1 MQAGQDSGILHWSMF
16 LRSNTRIKDGKEHRY
31 YRVVESRRLQ
41 SGKVAQRQVLYLGE
55 INDSQ
60 QAAWRRTLEVFDEAE
75 QRITPLSLFPE
86 DRPVP
91 ADAIDSVQVKLGE
104 MKLERARPYGNCWLG
119 CELWRQL
126 ELDRFWSEKL
136 PQGREGV
143 AWPQVLELLVVNR
156 LIEPGSEFR
165 LHRHWFDHSAM
176 DVLLGQDFAV
186 AEKDRLYRC
195 LDRVLEHKQD
205 LFVHLQQ
212 RWKDL
217 FDAEFDLLLYDLT
230 STYVEGEA
238 EQNPK
243 ARHGYSRDRRPDC
256 KQVVIALVVT
266 PAGFPLAYEVMD
278 GNTSDKTTLRG
289 FLDTHRKPVRQSAAG
304 VADGPRN
311 SDRGSAGRKCER
323 REQEMFYLV
332 GTSRAK
338 VKQYEKQWLELP
350 WQKVRESV
358 EVKLFA
364 QDGELYVLAKS
375 EGRQAKEIAMRR
387 KKLARLLRKLR
398 AMRRSCP
405 KRDQLLMRVGA
416 AKTDAGRAFGFVKI
430 NLPTAGQE
438 VTRETFT
445 FRLDKAKLKEA
456 ELRDGH
462 YLLRTNLVAEDPAVL
477 WDRYMQLT
485 QIEAAFKCLKSEL
498 GIRPIHHQLEH
509 RVDAHILVAFLAY
522 CLTVTLKHRLRM
534 HAPGLTP
541 RAVLEKLAGDPDA
554 GRIVSDDRWPPPDH
568 AALHRAGSRP
578 GAFASSPE
586 PRIAATTASAHHH
599 VRLVSSLS
607 PTQNVVETFGVPLL
621 KTKDLP
627 ASDLSNC
634 EGSANNH
641 FGRLR
646 HASGMRGGFN
656 GRPSSPGRRPHR
668 HPRDTRPKS
677 FRA

>member
-1 MQAGQDSGILHWSMF
+1 MF
-16 LRSNTRIKDGKEHRY
+16 LRSNTRIKDGKPHRY
-31 YRVVESRRLQ
+31 YTVVESRRLQ

-60 QAAWRRTLEVFDEAE
+60 QAAWRKTLEVFDEAE

-126 ELDRFWSEKL
+126 QLDRFWSEKL
-136 PQGREGV
+136 PEGREGV

-176 DVLLGQDFAV
+176 DILLGQDFAV

-195 LDRVLEHKQD
+195 LDRVLEHKQE

-243 ARHGYSRDRRPDC
+243 ARYGYSRDKRPDC
-256 KQVVIALVVT
+256 KQVVIALIVT
-266 PAGFPLAYEVMD
+266 PAGLPLAYEVMA
-278 GNTSDKTTLRG
+278 GNTSEKTTLRG
-289 FLDTHRKPVRQSAAG
+289 FLDRIESLYGKARRVWLM
-304 VADGPRN
+304 
-311 SDRGSAGRKCER
+311 DRGIPTEALL
-323 REQEMFYLV
+323 QEMRTTRQETFYLV

-338 VKQYEKQWLELP
+338 VKRYEKRWLELP
-350 WQKVRESV
+350 WKKVRESV

-416 AKTDAGRAFGFVKI
+416 AKTDAGRAFGFVNI
-430 NLPTAGQE
+430 NLPQAGQE

-445 FRLDKAKLKEA
+445 FRLNKVRLKEA

-477 WDRYMQLT
+477 WDRYVQLT

-541 RAVLEKLAGDPDA
+541 RAVLEKLAGIQMLDVSFPTTDGRRLIMPRYTEPDPDQA
-554 GRIVSDDRWPPPDH
+554 LLLHHLSLVLPQQPPPH
-568 AALHRAGSRP
+568 ITTS
-578 GAFASSPE
+578 AS
-586 PRIAATTASAHHH
+586 
-599 VRLVSSLS
+599 SSLS
-607 PTQNVVETFGVPLL
+607 PQL
-621 KTKDLP
+621 K
-627 ASDLSNC
+627 
-634 EGSANNH
+634 
-641 FGRLR
+641 
-646 HASGMRGGFN
+646 M
-656 GRPSSPGRRPHR
+656 
-668 HPRDTRPKS
+668 
-677 FRA
+677 